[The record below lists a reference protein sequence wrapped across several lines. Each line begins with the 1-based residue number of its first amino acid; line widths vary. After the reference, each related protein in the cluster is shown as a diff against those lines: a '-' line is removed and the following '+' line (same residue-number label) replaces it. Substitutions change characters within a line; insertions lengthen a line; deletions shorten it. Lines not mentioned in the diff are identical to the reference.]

1 MARDVG
7 DGSDFYFPRKLR
19 LVRTRHFEKV
29 FAARVRAAA
38 GPLIVWAAPN
48 DLHHCRLGLAISR
61 RAGAAVTRNRIR
73 RLVRESFRLLQHGLP
88 REPHGY
94 DVIVSVRR
102 HEPLSLD
109 EYRAALGRAVETLDR
124 KWKNRTDNAANVDP
138 AA

>member
-7 DGSDFYFPRKLR
+7 DGSDFCFPRKLR

-48 DLHHCRLGLAISR
+48 DLDHCRLGLAISR

-94 DVIVSVRR
+94 DLVVSVRR

-124 KWKNRTDNAANVDP
+124 KWQDKTDNAANVDP
-138 AA
+138 EA

>member
-1 MARDVG
+1 MIRDVG
-7 DGSDFYFPRKLR
+7 DGPDYRFPRKLR

-29 FAARVRAAA
+29 FAARVRTAA

-48 DLHHCRLGLAISR
+48 DLEYCRLGLSISR
-61 RAGAAVTRNRIR
+61 RAGTAVTRNRIR

-109 EYRAALGRAVETLDR
+109 KYSAALGGAVETLHR
-124 KWKNRTDNAANVDP
+124 KWQDKTDNPANHDP
-138 AA
+138 EA

>member
-1 MARDVG
+1 MIRDVG
-7 DGSDFYFPRKLR
+7 DETDYCFPAKLR
-19 LVRTRHFEKV
+19 LVRTRHFDSV
-29 FAARVRAAA
+29 FAAGVKAVA

-48 DLHHCRLGLAISR
+48 DLAHCRLGLAISR
-61 RAGAAVTRNRIR
+61 RAGNAVTRNRIR
-73 RLVRESFRLLQHGLP
+73 RLVRESFRLLEHGLP

-124 KWKNRTDNAANVDP
+124 KWRNRTDKADP
-138 AA
+138 DA